1 MSYSQLV
8 WFKKDLRIKDH
19 SPLYQATKNGKC
31 LCLFVYEDEIINSDD
46 FDTRHFNFL
55 NQSLIDLR
63 KKLRQLGSN
72 LIVRRGECV
81 ETLRKLHD
89 EHPFETIWAHQETG
103 NWISY
108 QRDLRVL
115 SWAKETGIQYKE
127 FYQNGVIRKLNT
139 RDGWSRIWNQ
149 RMNEKIIATPSS
161 IHSPNNIDYGEILSP
176 SDFDLNSTS
185 NSKGLLGGETHA
197 KQCLETFLSDRG
209 KNYQKE
215 MSSPVTAFDS
225 CSRMSSYLTF
235 GNISIKEVYQT
246 SKERADQIRL
256 NKSKSNPEDKGWL
269 KSLSSFQSRLRWHCH
284 FIQKLEDEPE
294 IEHQNI
300 NKAYDGLREESFNSE
315 YYEAWLKGQT
325 GYPIIDACMR
335 ALKDGGWINFRMR
348 AMLVSFTSYHLWL
361 HWKKPAIELAR
372 LFTDYEPGIHYS
384 QIQMQAGVTGINTV
398 RIYSPIKQVT
408 DQDPQGI
415 FIKSY
420 LPELNSVPD
429 HHLAEP
435 HKMTQLEQSMY
446 GCVIGKNYPHPIVNH
461 AEAYKTARDRI
472 HSIKKLKSTKEVSKK
487 VFLKHGSRKSNRR
500 PVRS

>member
-19 SPLYQATKNGKC
+19 SPLYQAAKKGKC
-31 LCLFVYEDEIINSDD
+31 LCLFIYEDDLINADD

-63 KKLRQLGSN
+63 KKLKGLGGN
-72 LIVRRGECV
+72 LIIRRGECV
-81 ETLRKLHD
+81 EVLRKLHD

-115 SWAKETGIQYKE
+115 SWAKERGIQYKE
-127 FYQNGVIRKLNT
+127 FYQSGVVRKLHT

-149 RMNEKIIATPSS
+149 RMNEKIIPAPSS
-161 IHSPNNIDYGEILSP
+161 IHSPAKIDSGEILSP
-176 SDFDLNSTS
+176 SDFDLNSTT
-185 NSKGLLGGETHA
+185 NTKGLLGGETHA

-235 GNISIKEVYQT
+235 GNISIKEVYQA
-246 SKERADQIRL
+246 SKERANHVRK

-300 NKAYDGLREESFNSE
+300 NKAYDGLREESFNSK
-315 YYEAWLKGQT
+315 YYEAWLNGQT
-325 GYPIIDACMR
+325 GYPLIDACMR

-472 HSIKKLKSTKEVSKK
+472 HSIKKLKSTKEESKK

-500 PVRS
+500 PVRA